1 MDREELTARTE
12 RFLRALYEDGAPLAE
27 LLRGADDVDFSW
39 IGAERKECFD
49 GPESL
54 VRWWDREKKD
64 ESRPH
69 LAVTDLVMDAQAAG
83 ESAAAVLAAWRLAGD
98 RSTRRQ
104 RGTFVYRLRA
114 GRWLLAHVHLSQPW
128 ALVWGD
134 ERFPVTA
141 ARMNGEYLAA
151 ARQDE
156 TPPLPAQ
163 VPAKQR
169 RVLRRLRQGLTYK
182 EIGEV
187 LGISPR
193 TVRYYVSELIHR
205 FHVENKAQLLAAS
218 RGLDEI
224 ADEEKEETP

>member
-12 RFLRALYEDGAPLAE
+12 HFLRALYEEGAPLAE

-39 IGAERKECFD
+39 IGADRKECFD
-49 GPESL
+49 GPETL
-54 VRWWDREKKD
+54 IRWWDREQKD
-64 ESRPH
+64 TDRPR
-69 LAVTDLVMDAQAAG
+69 LRVTDLVMDAQAAG
-83 ESAAAVLAAWRLAGD
+83 ESATAELAAWRLTGNGNAC
-98 RSTRRQ
+98 RQ

-114 GRWLLAHVHLSQPW
+114 GRWLLSHVHISQPW

-134 ERFPVTA
+134 ESFPVTA

-151 ARQDE
+151 LREE
-156 TPPLPAQ
+156 TPLPAD

-218 RGLDEI
+218 RGLDES
-224 ADEEKEETP
+224 EGGEKEETE

>member
-1 MDREELTARTE
+1 M
-12 RFLRALYEDGAPLAE
+12 AE

-39 IGAERKECFD
+39 IGTDRKECFD
-49 GPESL
+49 GPETL
-54 VRWWDREKKD
+54 IRWWDREQKD
-64 ESRPH
+64 TDRPR
-69 LAVTDLVMDAQAAG
+69 LRVTDLVMDAQAAG
-83 ESAAAVLAAWRLAGD
+83 ESAAAVLAAWRLTGD
-98 RSTRRQ
+98 GTARRG

-128 ALVWGD
+128 ALVWGG

-141 ARMNGEYLAA
+141 ARMNSEYLAA
-151 ARQDE
+151 VRQEE
-156 TPPLPAQ
+156 TPLPAD

-205 FHVENKAQLLAAS
+205 FHVENKVQLLAVS
-218 RGLDEI
+218 RGVDEPLDERKKE
-224 ADEEKEETP
+224 DE